1 MAEDED
7 REKPT
12 KLPVLPK
19 KEGGNLYGTYFIKL
33 FTMTIDY
40 SKWNNLDT
48 DSERETPPPAALQS
62 SAPATADPITG
73 STPGSIQAITVR
85 CDGERVRF
93 APWSVT
99 SVKADHPIFSNFVP
113 PIPRLIEVPLVFHRV
128 GSQSADRA
136 DLDNQ
141 VITYLHI
148 DSESGFAPPS
158 WQSHI
163 GTVLVARKDQKT
175 LRPQHLEGVWMYCDH
190 ILDLFGDGEGAPTH
204 MYRRQA
210 FEEWWKDYC
219 KEQKKLR

>member
-1 MAEDED
+1 
-7 REKPT
+7 
-12 KLPVLPK
+12 
-19 KEGGNLYGTYFIKL
+19 
-33 FTMTIDY
+33 MTIDY
-40 SKWNNLDT
+40 SKWDNLDT

-62 SAPATADPITG
+62 GAPATADPVTG
-73 STPGSIQAITVR
+73 STPGSVQAITVR
-85 CDGERVRF
+85 CDGERARF
-93 APWSVT
+93 TPWSVT

-219 KEQKKLR
+219 KEQKKLRRGMGGENDPDDWRAVQSPYVT

>member
-1 MAEDED
+1 MVWFD
-7 REKPT
+7 P
-12 KLPVLPK
+12 P
-19 KEGGNLYGTYFIKL
+19 YQ
-33 FTMTIDY
+33 TIPDH
-40 SKWNNLDT
+40 SDHW
-48 DSERETPPPAALQS
+48 
-62 SAPATADPITG
+62 
-73 STPGSIQAITVR
+73 
-85 CDGERVRF
+85 
-93 APWSVT
+93 
-99 SVKADHPIFSNFVP
+99 ADHPIFSNFVP

-219 KEQKKLR
+219 KEQKKLRRGTGGENDPDDWRAVQSPYVT

>member
-1 MAEDED
+1 
-7 REKPT
+7 
-12 KLPVLPK
+12 
-19 KEGGNLYGTYFIKL
+19 
-33 FTMTIDY
+33 MTIDY
-40 SKWNNLDT
+40 SKWDNLDT

-62 SAPATADPITG
+62 GAPATADPITG

-113 PIPRLIEVPLVFHRV
+113 LIPRLIEVPLVFHRV

-148 DSESGFAPPS
+148 DSESGFASPS

-219 KEQKKLR
+219 KEQKKLRRGTGGENDPDDWRAVQSPYVT